1 LLSAGINCRHI
12 AQEHSYVADM
22 WQRLTHPDFL
32 VFLKVS
38 YPNTLKRRNLNW
50 TEAEYQEQLF
60 RLRHAILHA
69 DLTVDTNLLDE
80 TGVIFCIIQAL
91 NNRGLVQIKAKS
103 SD

>member
-32 VFLKVS
+32 IFLKVS
-38 YPNTLKRRNLNW
+38 YLNTLKRRNLNW

-69 DLTVDTNLLDE
+69 DLTIDTDLLDDN
-80 TGVIFCIIQAL
+80 GVFKTILEEL
-91 NNRGLVQIKAKS
+91 NTRGLIQFPP
-103 SD
+103 